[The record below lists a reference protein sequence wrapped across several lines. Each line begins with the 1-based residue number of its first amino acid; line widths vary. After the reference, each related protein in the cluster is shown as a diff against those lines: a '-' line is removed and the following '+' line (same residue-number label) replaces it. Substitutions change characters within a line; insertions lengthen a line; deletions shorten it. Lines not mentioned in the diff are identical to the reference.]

1 MILVQY
7 LGSLIMDDEK
17 IDEEI
22 DKRIADASRAF
33 GALRQAVFED
43 DNLSVTTKRKD
54 YQACV
59 LAVLL

>member
-22 DKRIADASRAF
+22 DKRIANASRE
-33 GALRQAVFED
+33 L
-43 DNLSVTTKRKD
+43 L
-54 YQACV
+54 
-59 LAVLL
+59 VLLDKLYLRMIICQLPPKGKIIRPVY